1 MVSIRELDALSLIAT
16 KTTRAADA
24 EAWSGWLDEHAARHG
39 GALWALLDPAPPGQP
54 GAGHSH
60 VLHLPTERTD
70 DFDAA
75 TTIVRDDAAAT
86 HAEIQRDEWVRAGD
100 GIVHDPDAEPTGL
113 IAAQVL
119 CTDPARAD
127 EWDAWYDEQHLPDMM
142 TSGGFVSG
150 TRWVRRAPR
159 PGTAN
164 HLTIYEIA
172 GLTVAEAI
180 ERSTTVMYDAIAR
193 GRKHERHAGGLTWAL
208 RRPV

>member
-1 MVSIRELDALSLIAT
+1 MAPIRTLDTVTLIAT
-16 KTTRAADA
+16 KTTRAAEADA
-24 EAWSGWLDEHAARHG
+24 WTEWLDGLAGRHG

-60 VLHLPTERTD
+60 VLHLPTDRVD
-70 DFDAA
+70 GFDADTA
-75 TTIVRDDAAAT
+75 AQRDGDAAA

-100 GIVHDPDAEPTGL
+100 GIVVDPEAEPTGL

-119 CTDPARAD
+119 CTDPARTD

-142 TSGGFVSG
+142 TSGGFASG
-150 TRWVRRAPR
+150 TRWVRRTPR

-172 GLTVAEAI
+172 GLTVTEAI
-180 ERSTTVMYDAIAR
+180 ERSTTVMYDVIAR

-208 RRPV
+208 RRPE